1 LTAKYAKY
9 AEMSYKT
16 DRRRKS
22 HSQTLEHHVWKHSF
36 LSSGFPYS
44 ASFAVLFRSGF
55 VAQISTF
62 YAETQDAV
70 AR

>member
-1 LTAKYAKY
+1 VETLI
-9 AEMSYKT
+9 
-16 DRRRKS
+16 
-22 HSQTLEHHVWKHSF
+22 SQF
-36 LSSGFPYS
+36 RFFAYS
-44 ASFAVLFRSGF
+44 AYFAVLFRSGF